1 MAAEISDSKAKSEAG
16 TETQKGNGVDPKT
29 NNVGGHVNRVEF
41 LKENVNKQAAGRAS
55 NDIFELTNSTSQNN
69 EQIDNLDPEQ
79 KRTVKNRWG
88 FFELEKK
95 VKEAQEDL
103 DNCKKAKLNESAAQ
117 NQLEQ
122 AIHNFDKLLR
132 TALTGPAEQGM
143 LGVDYIDLWNSMSKE
158 QQELLDTGTKMVFIN
173 SRSDLTRINHSLSKM
188 EKKFIVGGEEYDFSG
203 NIANPD
209 LFVLLGESLGG
220 TDLELDGF
228 KSTGLEIIFEG
239 LSKGNKTTIKLTKGS
254 SSKQSYIIARN
265 VKISCQGEAAD
276 PKKGKKQSLTDLA
289 NSTLEGLANALDSDL
304 RGARIISGLTNDL
317 YRIMKQYN
325 SNKIANGRLVD
336 FFNDIT
342 GGTWNKGAKNAVF
355 KILKGSL
362 INDSTEFI
370 PGEEIRYSVLRD
382 MLKEKYESKG
392 NPTEAQKFLL
402 KYVNE
407 HKNSTIT
414 DLVDAIKNS
423 DLQPDQIDNAL
434 KKVEALD
441 ENIKKDL
448 SDQIKKFVMRYTHRV
463 FRAIPESIDTDD
475 AIKII
480 KNTKYAECKE
490 INVEDLDI
498 FNIDEKKF
506 LKATDPNN
514 RHIYL
519 IVDKDTGRR
528 LIICNNV
535 NGKFNTATIVDQE
548 NPKGNLFAIYPEL
561 SKDENKLITSLDIEL
576 SKNNKNKL
584 RKLTEAIEKF
594 NHTLK
599 GTDNEGNRLLHF
611 YNGAPIKINVVPR
624 DLAYQISCN
633 LKDSTARL
641 FDTSSKAKKKEDE
654 ILSSELADE

>member
-1 MAAEISDSKAKSEAG
+1 MEAGTSNSNARPEAG
-16 TETQKGNGVDPKT
+16 TETQKGNGGDPKK
-29 NNVGGHVNRVEF
+29 NNFRTPNEIANF
-41 LKENVNKQAAGRAS
+41 AKKEEATGRAKIEA
-55 NDIFELTNSTSQNN
+55 IFDLTNSTSQNN

-95 VKEAQEDL
+95 VKEAQEAL
-103 DNCKKAKLNESAAQ
+103 DSCDSE
-117 NQLEQ
+117 NQLRQ
-122 AIHNFDKLLR
+122 AIDNFDKLLKS
-132 TALTGPAEQGM
+132 ALTGPAEQGM

-188 EKKFIVGGEEYDFSG
+188 EKKFTVNGEEYDFSG

-576 SKNNKNKL
+576 SK
-584 RKLTEAIEKF
+584 LTEAIENF
-594 NHTLK
+594 NHTLE
-599 GTDNEGNRLLHF
+599 GTANENNRLIHF
-611 YNGAPIKINVVPR
+611 YNGAPIEINVLPR

>member
-1 MAAEISDSKAKSEAG
+1 MAAETDFKARPEAG
-16 TETQKGNGVDPKT
+16 TETQKGNGGDPKK
-29 NNVGGHVNRVEF
+29 NNFRTPNEIANF
-41 LKENVNKQAAGRAS
+41 AKKEEATGRAKIEA
-55 NDIFELTNSTSQNN
+55 IFDLTNSTSQNN

-95 VKEAQEDL
+95 VKEAQEAL
-103 DNCKKAKLNESAAQ
+103 DSCDSE
-117 NQLEQ
+117 NQLRQ
-122 AIHNFDKLLR
+122 AIDNFDKLLKS
-132 TALTGPAEQGM
+132 ALTGPAEQGM

-188 EKKFIVGGEEYDFSG
+188 EKKFTVNGEEYDFSG

-239 LSKGNKTTIKLTKGS
+239 LSKGNKPAIKLTKGS

-576 SKNNKNKL
+576 SK
-584 RKLTEAIEKF
+584 LTEAIENF
-594 NHTLK
+594 NHTLE
-599 GTDNEGNRLLHF
+599 GTANENNRLIHF
-611 YNGAPIKINVVPR
+611 YNGAPIEINVLPR

>member
-1 MAAEISDSKAKSEAG
+1 MVAETFDSKARPEAG
-16 TETQKGNGVDPKT
+16 TETQKGNGVDPKKA
-29 NNVGGHVNRVEF
+29 NVGTYDKADKF
-41 LKENVNKQAAGRAS
+41 LKEDAAGRAKIEA
-55 NDIFELTNSTSQNN
+55 IFDLTNNTSQNN

-95 VKEAQEDL
+95 VKEAQEAL
-103 DNCKKAKLNESAAQ
+103 DSCEKSKDCKAAR
-117 NQLEQ
+117 NQLKQ
-122 AIHNFDKLLR
+122 AIGNFKELLQS
-132 TALTGPAEQGM
+132 ALTGPAEKGM
-143 LGVDYIDLWNSMSKE
+143 LSVDYIDLWNSMSKE

-188 EKKFIVGGEEYDFSG
+188 EKKFIVNGEEYDFSG

-423 DLQPDQIDNAL
+423 DLQPDQIDTAL
-434 KKVEALD
+434 KKVETLD

-498 FNIDEKKF
+498 FNIDKNKF

-561 SKDENKLITSLDIEL
+561 SQEENKLITSLDIEL

-584 RKLTEAIEKF
+584 IKLTEAIEKF
-594 NHTLK
+594 NHTLE
-599 GTDNEGNRLLHF
+599 GTANENNRLIHF
-611 YNGAPIKINVVPR
+611 YNDKPPIKINVLPR

-654 ILSSELADE
+654 ISSSEQADE

>member
-1 MAAEISDSKAKSEAG
+1 MEAGTSNSNARPEAG
-16 TETQKGNGVDPKT
+16 TETQKGNGGDPKK
-29 NNVGGHVNRVEF
+29 NNFRTPNEIANF
-41 LKENVNKQAAGRAS
+41 AKKEEATGRAKIEA
-55 NDIFELTNSTSQNN
+55 IFDLTNSTSQNN

-95 VKEAQEDL
+95 VKEAQEAL
-103 DNCKKAKLNESAAQ
+103 DSCDSKAAK
-117 NQLEQ
+117 NQLRQ
-122 AIHNFDKLLR
+122 AIINFDRLLQR
-132 TALTGPAEQGM
+132 ALTGPAEKGM
-143 LGVDYIDLWNSMSKE
+143 LSVNYVDLWNSMSKE

-188 EKKFIVGGEEYDFSG
+188 EKKFTVNGEEYDFSG

-239 LSKGNKTTIKLTKGS
+239 LSKGNKPAIKLTKGS

-423 DLQPDQIDNAL
+423 DLQPDQIDTAL
-434 KKVEALD
+434 KIVETLD

-576 SKNNKNKL
+576 SK
-584 RKLTEAIEKF
+584 LTEAIENF
-594 NHTLK
+594 NHTLE

-611 YNGAPIKINVVPR
+611 YNGAPIEINVLPR

-654 ILSSELADE
+654 ISSSELADE

>member
-1 MAAEISDSKAKSEAG
+1 MAAETDFKARPEAG
-16 TETQKGNGVDPKT
+16 TETQKGNGGDPKT
-29 NNVGGHVNRVEF
+29 NNFGTPNEIANF
-41 LKENVNKQAAGRAS
+41 AKKEEATGRAKIEA
-55 NDIFELTNSTSQNN
+55 IFDLTNSTSQNN

-95 VKEAQEDL
+95 VKEAQEAL
-103 DNCKKAKLNESAAQ
+103 DSCKKAKLNESAAQ

-122 AIHNFDKLLR
+122 AIHNFDKLLKS
-132 TALTGPAEQGM
+132 ALTGPAEQGM

-188 EKKFIVGGEEYDFSG
+188 EKKFIVEGEEYDFSG

-239 LSKGNKTTIKLTKGS
+239 LSKGNKPAIKLTKGS

-423 DLQPDQIDNAL
+423 DLQPDEIDTAL
-434 KKVEALD
+434 KIVETLD

-576 SKNNKNKL
+576 SK
-584 RKLTEAIEKF
+584 LTEAIENF
-594 NHTLK
+594 NHTLE
-599 GTDNEGNRLLHF
+599 GTANENNRLIHF
-611 YNGAPIKINVVPR
+611 YNGAPIEINVLPR

>member
-1 MAAEISDSKAKSEAG
+1 MAAETDFKARPEAG
-16 TETQKGNGVDPKT
+16 TETQKGNGGDPKK
-29 NNVGGHVNRVEF
+29 NNFRTPNEIANF
-41 LKENVNKQAAGRAS
+41 AKKEEATGRAKIEA
-55 NDIFELTNSTSQNN
+55 IFDLTNSTSQNN

-95 VKEAQEDL
+95 VKEAQEAL
-103 DNCKKAKLNESAAQ
+103 DSCDSE
-117 NQLEQ
+117 NQLRQ
-122 AIHNFDKLLR
+122 AIDNFDKLLKS
-132 TALTGPAEQGM
+132 ALTGPAEQGM

-188 EKKFIVGGEEYDFSG
+188 EKKFTVNGEEYDFSG

-239 LSKGNKTTIKLTKGS
+239 LSKGNKPAIKLTKGS

-382 MLKEKYESKG
+382 MLKEKYESEG

-423 DLQPDQIDNAL
+423 DLQPNEIDNAL

-576 SKNNKNKL
+576 SK
-584 RKLTEAIEKF
+584 LTEAIENF
-594 NHTLK
+594 NHTLE
-599 GTDNEGNRLLHF
+599 GTANENNRLIHF
-611 YNGAPIKINVVPR
+611 YNGAPIEINVLPR

>member
-1 MAAEISDSKAKSEAG
+1 MAAETDFKARPEAG
-16 TETQKGNGVDPKT
+16 TETQKGNGGDPKK
-29 NNVGGHVNRVEF
+29 NNFRTPNEIANF
-41 LKENVNKQAAGRAS
+41 AKKEEATGRAKIEA
-55 NDIFELTNSTSQNN
+55 IFDLTNSTSQNN

-95 VKEAQEDL
+95 VKEAQEAL
-103 DNCKKAKLNESAAQ
+103 DSCDSE
-117 NQLEQ
+117 NQLRQ
-122 AIHNFDKLLR
+122 AIDNFDKLLKS
-132 TALTGPAEQGM
+132 ALTGPAEQGM

-188 EKKFIVGGEEYDFSG
+188 EKKFTVNGEEYDFSG

-239 LSKGNKTTIKLTKGS
+239 LSKGNKPAIKLTKGS

-407 HKNSTIT
+407 HKNSTIA

-423 DLQPDQIDNAL
+423 DLQPNEIDNAL

-576 SKNNKNKL
+576 SK
-584 RKLTEAIEKF
+584 LTEAIENF
-594 NHTLK
+594 NHTLE
-599 GTDNEGNRLLHF
+599 GTANENNRLIHF
-611 YNGAPIKINVVPR
+611 YNGAPIEINVLPR

>member
-1 MAAEISDSKAKSEAG
+1 MEAATTNSNARPETG

-95 VKEAQEDL
+95 VKEAQEAFDS
-103 DNCKKAKLNESAAQ
+103 CEKSKAAQ
-117 NQLEQ
+117 NQLKQ
-122 AIHNFDKLLR
+122 AIRNFKELLES
-132 TALTGPAEQGM
+132 ALTGPAEKGM

-188 EKKFIVGGEEYDFSG
+188 EKKFTVGGEEYDFSG

-392 NPTEAQKFLL
+392 NPIEAQKFLL

-434 KKVEALD
+434 KIVETLD
-441 ENIKKDL
+441 ENIKKD
-448 SDQIKKFVMRYTHRV
+448 
-463 FRAIPESIDTDD
+463 
-475 AIKII
+475 
-480 KNTKYAECKE
+480 
-490 INVEDLDI
+490 
-498 FNIDEKKF
+498 
-506 LKATDPNN
+506 
-514 RHIYL
+514 
-519 IVDKDTGRR
+519 
-528 LIICNNV
+528 
-535 NGKFNTATIVDQE
+535 
-548 NPKGNLFAIYPEL
+548 
-561 SKDENKLITSLDIEL
+561 
-576 SKNNKNKL
+576 
-584 RKLTEAIEKF
+584 
-594 NHTLK
+594 
-599 GTDNEGNRLLHF
+599 
-611 YNGAPIKINVVPR
+611 
-624 DLAYQISCN
+624 
-633 LKDSTARL
+633 
-641 FDTSSKAKKKEDE
+641 
-654 ILSSELADE
+654 

>member
-1 MAAEISDSKAKSEAG
+1 MAAETDFKARPEAG
-16 TETQKGNGVDPKT
+16 TETQKGNGGDPKK
-29 NNVGGHVNRVEF
+29 NNFRTPNEIANF
-41 LKENVNKQAAGRAS
+41 AKKEEATGRAKIEA
-55 NDIFELTNSTSQNN
+55 IFDLTNSTSQNN

-95 VKEAQEDL
+95 VKEAQEAL
-103 DNCKKAKLNESAAQ
+103 DSCDSE
-117 NQLEQ
+117 NQLRQ
-122 AIHNFDKLLR
+122 AIDNFDKLLKS
-132 TALTGPAEQGM
+132 ALTGPAEQGM

-188 EKKFIVGGEEYDFSG
+188 EKKFTVNGEEYDFSG

-423 DLQPDQIDNAL
+423 DLQPDEIDHAL

-576 SKNNKNKL
+576 SK
-584 RKLTEAIEKF
+584 LTEAIENF
-594 NHTLK
+594 NHTLE
-599 GTDNEGNRLLHF
+599 GTANENNRLIHF
-611 YNGAPIKINVVPR
+611 YNGAPIEINVLPR

>member
-1 MAAEISDSKAKSEAG
+1 MAAETDFKARLEAG
-16 TETQKGNGVDPKT
+16 TETQKGKGNGVDPKT

-95 VKEAQEDL
+95 VKEAQEAFDS
-103 DNCKKAKLNESAAQ
+103 CEKSKAAQ
-117 NQLEQ
+117 NQLKQ
-122 AIHNFDKLLR
+122 ASRNFKELLQS
-132 TALTGPAEQGM
+132 ALTGPAEKGM

-188 EKKFIVGGEEYDFSG
+188 EKKFIVNGEEYDFSG

-370 PGEEIRYSVLRD
+370 PGEEIRYSVLR
-382 MLKEKYESKG
+382 EKYESKG

-423 DLQPDQIDNAL
+423 DLQPAQIDTAL
-434 KKVEALD
+434 KIVETLD

-561 SKDENKLITSLDIEL
+561 SKDENKLITSLNIEL
-576 SKNNKNKL
+576 SGDRRNL
-584 RKLTEAIEKF
+584 LSKLTDAINAF
-594 NHTLK
+594 NPTLE
-599 GTDNEGNRLLHF
+599 GTANENNRLIHF
-611 YNGAPIKINVVPR
+611 YDEPPIKINVLPR

-654 ILSSELADE
+654 ISSSEQADE

>member
-1 MAAEISDSKAKSEAG
+1 MAAETDFKARPEAG
-16 TETQKGNGVDPKT
+16 TETQKGNGGDPKK
-29 NNVGGHVNRVEF
+29 NNFRTPNEIANF
-41 LKENVNKQAAGRAS
+41 AKKEEATGRAKIEA
-55 NDIFELTNSTSQNN
+55 IFDLTNSTSQNN

-95 VKEAQEDL
+95 VKEAQEAL
-103 DNCKKAKLNESAAQ
+103 DSCDSE
-117 NQLEQ
+117 NQLRQ
-122 AIHNFDKLLR
+122 AIDNFDKLLKS
-132 TALTGPAEQGM
+132 ALTGPAEKGM

-188 EKKFIVGGEEYDFSG
+188 EKKFTVRGEEYDFSG

-239 LSKGNKTTIKLTKGS
+239 LSKGNKPAIKLTKGS

-407 HKNSTIT
+407 HKNSTIA

-423 DLQPDQIDNAL
+423 DLQPDQIDHAL
-434 KKVEALD
+434 KKVETLD

-576 SKNNKNKL
+576 SK
-584 RKLTEAIEKF
+584 LTEAIENF
-594 NHTLK
+594 NHTLE
-599 GTDNEGNRLLHF
+599 GTANENNRLIHF
-611 YNGAPIKINVVPR
+611 YNGAPIEINVLPR

-654 ILSSELADE
+654 ISSSELADE